1 MEINLEKLRYPIGKF
16 VCPAE
21 ITTSVILN
29 WIEIIEEFPSKLKNQ
44 VEELSNADLQK
55 TYRPNGWT
63 IAQVINHCADSHMNS
78 FIRFKLALTEDSPTI
93 KPYFEDRWAELPDSN
108 NYPIDD
114 ALKILESLHAKWV
127 YLLRSL
133 SEEALNKEFIHPE
146 SEERI
151 SLKRN
156 IGIYAWHCE
165 HHLAH
170 VVNAKKIL
178 ES

>member
-21 ITTSVILN
+21 IVSEDINN

-44 VEELSNADLQK
+44 VEELINTDLQR

-63 IAQVINHCADSHMNS
+63 IAQVVNHCADSHMNS
-78 FIRFKLALTEDSPTI
+78 FIRFKLALTEDSPKI
-93 KPYFEDRWAELPDSN
+93 KPYFEDHWAELVDSK

-114 ALKILESLHAKWV
+114 ALKILEGLHAKWV

-133 SEEALNKEFIHPE
+133 SDKELDKEFVHPE
-146 SEERI
+146 SGERI

-156 IGIYAWHCE
+156 MGIYAWHCN

-170 VVNAKKIL
+170 VMNAKRG
-178 ES
+178 